1 MGYSTDNCPFI
12 GALPGRPNQFVV
24 AGFTGHGMPQVFL
37 SAKGV
42 AAMVVGEATDFK
54 STGIPRIYQVTK
66 ERLASEKNSVLE
78 SWAAFGPAPSKL

>member
-12 GALPGRPNQFVV
+12 GALPGRSNQFVV

-42 AAMVVGEATDFK
+42 ATMALEGVDFS
-54 STGIPRIYQVTK
+54 STGVPRIYQVTA
-66 ERLASEKNSVLE
+66 ERLKSDKNTIMDA
-78 SWAAFGPAPSKL
+78 WAAHTSAPAKI